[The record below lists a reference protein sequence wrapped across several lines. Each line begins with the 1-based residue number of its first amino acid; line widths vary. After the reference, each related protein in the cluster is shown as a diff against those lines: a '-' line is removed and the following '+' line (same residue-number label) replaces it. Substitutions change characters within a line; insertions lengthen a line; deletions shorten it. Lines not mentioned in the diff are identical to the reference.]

1 MSSPRSSSVGTASP
15 PWTAS
20 ESLPGWSGRLR
31 TKPASTFPAKG
42 FKDALPQI
50 REVLFLDT
58 ADFRL
63 YNNAFILRRRLR
75 YEHGFAAGPPEFV
88 FKFRHPDLQKTAE
101 MDLRPQI
108 KTNYAIKFKAEAL
121 PLKDRIGG
129 VRLLYS
135 HNVEFSFSEESEVER
150 TPMATLMRMFPLLRS
165 LHASKTD
172 TVKLVNHTAVEE
184 VLLDIGRLNF
194 GKGVKA
200 KANVAVWRTRGDE
213 KPLVGEFA
221 FQCKFQR
228 ANERHAVA
236 MKRGERFFLTL
247 QNVAKDWVALGTT
260 KTGWSIASRAIRPRP
275 TSDGRTRSRA
285 GSTESRAGQL
295 AWGPLRPEHLHRHD
309 DSLAGASA
317 GRRPQ
322 SYLGHQLHDRGQ
334 RPERERGPPHLPG
347 THHQCGTRL
356 RHGTVLPDRGPGR
369 RVDASLALSVT
380 VLLSAYVV
388 RVPVVWR
395 QAPITAALVIAAV
408 LTRHS
413 EMTAAEVGLRRVGE
427 VMLGCVVGLSVT
439 WLMEKIWVAVC
450 DGVSG

>member
-1 MSSPRSSSVGTASP
+1 MKRKSQKAKRPSRPRRVYSDGHPLDQVHYVESKIILKGNRFTSVDSFREFA
-15 PWTAS
+15 
-20 ESLPGWSGRLR
+20 RLVR
-31 TKPASTFPAKG
+31 EAADEAGIDFSRKG

-101 MDLRPQI
+101 MDVRPQI

-121 PLKDRIGG
+121 PLKNQIGG

-150 TPMATLMRMFPLLRS
+150 TPMATLMRMFPPLRS
-165 LHASKTD
+165 LHVSKTD

-184 VLLDIGRLNF
+184 VLLDIGQLNF

-260 KTGWSIASRAIRPRP
+260 KTGVVYRLKGNP
-275 TSDGRTRSRA
+275 
-285 GSTESRAGQL
+285 
-295 AWGPLRPEHLHRHD
+295 
-309 DSLAGASA
+309 
-317 GRRPQ
+317 PQ
-322 SYLGHQLHDRGQ
+322 AH
-334 RPERERGPPHLPG
+334 E
-347 THHQCGTRL
+347 
-356 RHGTVLPDRGPGR
+356 
-369 RVDASLALSVT
+369 
-380 VLLSAYVV
+380 
-388 RVPVVWR
+388 
-395 QAPITAALVIAAV
+395 
-408 LTRHS
+408 
-413 EMTAAEVGLRRVGE
+413 
-427 VMLGCVVGLSVT
+427 
-439 WLMEKIWVAVC
+439 
-450 DGVSG
+450 